1 MNVQI
6 SKAGDVP
13 AARAWEVVS
22 DFPNAHRC
30 HALVRSVTMRT
41 SAARGDG
48 AVRVCHFY
56 DGTSVT
62 EKIVR
67 WDEDR
72 SFSVKLSEF
81 SMPLKQ
87 ATASIV
93 VSATGSETSE
103 IKILMDFTPKF
114 GLLALLMGK
123 LVMRPM
129 MTKMLNRVLAGM
141 AHHARIGEEIGEAWK
156 DSVTTA
162 DAIPAN

>member
-1 MNVQI
+1 
-6 SKAGDVP
+6 
-13 AARAWEVVS
+13 
-22 DFPNAHRC
+22 
-30 HALVRSVTMRT
+30 
-41 SAARGDG
+41 
-48 AVRVCHFY
+48 
-56 DGTSVT
+56 
-62 EKIVR
+62 
-67 WDEDR
+67 
-72 SFSVKLSEF
+72 
-81 SMPLKQ
+81 MPLKQ

-156 DSVTTA
+156 DSVTSA